1 MRCARSMIFPGGF
14 DCRADESDPTGQ
26 VMSEPTDEEDL
37 MTREALDDLLRA
49 SMPPTAEV
57 SEGNLRRMLDEAR
70 VVARS
75 RRAPRGRTM
84 LAVVVSLLFVGGAGV
99 ATAAGDW
106 LWIDGLED
114 PDRSYHYTAPTW
126 GECEIRFSGLDT
138 HNPAIQADVNRIIDE
153 WFATADV
160 EAEARPYVAEHL
172 KVIEAGAAADDS
184 APDPRVADLNAW
196 GAHDAALQ
204 SALYAELES
213 HGYDADGGALEG
225 SESHSQVHCDDEDW
239 GGAK

>member
-1 MRCARSMIFPGGF
+1 
-14 DCRADESDPTGQ
+14 
-26 VMSEPTDEEDL
+26 MSEPTDEEDL
-37 MTREALDDLLRA
+37 MTRDALDDLLRA
-49 SMPPTAEV
+49 STPPTAQA
-57 SEGNLRRMLDEAR
+57 SDRDLRRMLDEAR
-70 VVARS
+70 AVARPH
-75 RRAPRGRTM
+75 RAPRRRTV
-84 LAVVVSLLFVGGAGV
+84 LAGVLSLLFVGGAGV

-126 GECEIRFSGLDT
+126 GECEIRFSALET
-138 HNPAIQADVNRIIDE
+138 HNPAIQADVDRIIDE

-160 EAEARPYVAEHL
+160 EAEAQPYVAEHL
-172 KVIEAGAAADDS
+172 RVIEAGVAADDS

-196 GAHDAALQ
+196 GAHSAALQ

-213 HGYDADGGALEG
+213 HGYDADAGDLEG

-239 GGAK
+239 GGPQ